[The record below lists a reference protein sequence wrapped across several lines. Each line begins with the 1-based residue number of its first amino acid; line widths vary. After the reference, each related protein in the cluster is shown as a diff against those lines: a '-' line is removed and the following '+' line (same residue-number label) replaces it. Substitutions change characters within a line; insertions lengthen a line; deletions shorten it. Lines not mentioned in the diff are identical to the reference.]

1 MKNWS
6 ETQTL
11 FDVLHHRLAAG
22 ESAALATVILIA
34 GSTYRRP
41 GAKLLVTADGVL
53 RGNISG
59 GCLEQDVR
67 ERALHV
73 LATGKALQAHYD
85 TGDSDDELWGMGLG
99 CNGQVDIFIHPV
111 TPADLATVIDPA
123 CQALADARVFG
134 LRTTLTGPQAGRLQI
149 DYEATG
155 LVPVT
160 TLTAGEFRE
169 QLVPPPMLWV
179 CGAGDDAIPLVDLAA
194 TAGFRVAVLDHR
206 AAFLA
211 AERFP
216 AARWR
221 QQVQP
226 AEWTL
231 PAAAQGPHLAVVK
244 THNLSHDTAW
254 VKQWLQTD
262 ATYIGLLGP
271 GARRDELMRLLGV
284 LPSATLF
291 GPAGL
296 DIGGEGPEQVA
307 LSIVA
312 EALAAYHQR
321 TGGHL
326 RDRREAIHES

>member
-11 FDVLHHRLAAG
+11 FEALHRRLSAG
-22 ESAALATVILIA
+22 EHAALATVTQIA

-53 RGNISG
+53 RGNVSG

-73 LATGKALQAHYD
+73 LATGKAVQVHYD
-85 TGDSDDELWGMGLG
+85 TGDGDDTLWGMGLG

-123 CQALADARVFG
+123 CQALADSHVFG
-134 LRTTLTGPQAGRLQI
+134 LRTTLTGPQTGRLQI
-149 DYEATG
+149 DHAATG
-155 LVPVT
+155 AAPLT

-169 QLVPPPMLWV
+169 QLVPPPMLWI

-206 AAFLA
+206 AAFLT
-211 AERFP
+211 AERFS

-231 PAAAQGPHLAVVK
+231 PAMARGPHLAVVK
-244 THNLSHDTAW
+244 THNLSHDTTW
-254 VKQWLQTD
+254 VKQWLKAD
-262 ATYIGLLGP
+262 AIYIGLLGP
-271 GARRDELMRLLGV
+271 RARRDELVRLLRIP
-284 LPSATLF
+284 PSTTLF

-307 LSIVA
+307 LSIIA
-312 EALAAYHQR
+312 EVLAAYHQR
-321 TGGHL
+321 AGGHL